1 MLKQV
6 PQEEVPAYQSVA
18 SRLDSETATGM
29 ETFAAPTMLTPRYT
43 SDTGLSEKTATALP
57 GVVGLVLM
65 LTAAFFAF
73 QQFSTGMDNPAG
85 IFFGILLVIAF
96 FWLWSSS
103 LVIEPNGSRVLT
115 LLGKYQGTIRTNGW
129 FFANPFAGKQ
139 AMSLRAR
146 TLNGEKLKVN
156 DSAGNPVE
164 IAAIIIWRVSD
175 TYRALFEVDR
185 YEEFVRLQSET
196 AVRHLAST
204 HPYDAEDNE
213 ISLRRNTDIVSE
225 DLKSE
230 LNERLARAG
239 VEVLEARLSHLAYA
253 PEIAG
258 AMLRR
263 QQATAVIAARQKI
276 VEGAVGM
283 VELALDRLQ
292 QHETINMNER
302 EKAALVSNLMV
313 VLCGEHSVQP
323 TVSMATASP
332 MSPSAPPS
340 V

>member
-1 MLKQV
+1 MLKQT
-6 PQEEVPAYQSVA
+6 PQEKAPGYQSEV
-18 SRLDSETATGM
+18 SRLDTDTYTPGVEKYT
-29 ETFAAPTMLTPRYT
+29 APTTITPRYS
-43 SDTGLSEKTATALP
+43 SDNGLRETPAAAMP
-57 GVVGLVLM
+57 GVIGLVLM
-65 LTAAFFAF
+65 LVAGGFAF
-73 QQFSTGMDNPAG
+73 QQFTSQTPLG
-85 IFFGILLVIAF
+85 ILFGILLGIAF

-103 LVIEPNGSRVLT
+103 MVIEPNGSRILT
-115 LLGKYQGTIRTNGW
+115 LFGKYQGTLRENGW
-129 FFANPFAGKQ
+129 FFVNPLTGKS
-139 AMSLRAR
+139 ALSLRAR
-146 TLNGEKLKVN
+146 TLNGDKLKVN

-164 IAAIIIWRVSD
+164 IAAIIVWRVSD
-175 TYRALFEVDR
+175 TYRASFEVER

-204 HPYDAEDNE
+204 HPYDAEDHE

-292 QHETINMNER
+292 EHETINMNDR

-323 TVSMATASP
+323 TVNTTAAAP
-332 MSPSAPPS
+332 MPQNAPNG
-340 V
+340 

>member
-1 MLKQV
+1 MLNQAQRDETPDV
-6 PQEEVPAYQSVA
+6 RTEA
-18 SRLDSETATGM
+18 SRADSNAASGSYAAQVTA
-29 ETFAAPTMLTPRYT
+29 PRYS
-43 SDTGLSEKTATALP
+43 SDTGTRERPATAMP
-57 GVVGLVLM
+57 GIVGLVLM
-65 LTAAFFAF
+65 LITAFLAFT
-73 QQFSTGMDNPAG
+73 QFVGGTGLSV
-85 IFFGILLVIAF
+85 FFGFLLSIAF

-103 LVIEPNGSRVLT
+103 MIIEPNGSRILT
-115 LLGKYQGTIRTNGW
+115 LFGKYQGTLRTNGW
-129 FFANPFAGKQ
+129 FFVNPLTGKSSL
-139 AMSLRAR
+139 SLRAR
-146 TLNGEKLKVN
+146 TLNGDRLKVN
-156 DSAGNPVE
+156 DSTGNPVE
-164 IAAIIIWRVSD
+164 IAAIIVWRVSD
-175 TYRALFEVDR
+175 TYRASFEVDR

-204 HPYDAEDNE
+204 HPYDAEDHE
-213 ISLRRNTDIVSE
+213 ISLRRNTDVVSE

-263 QQATAVIAARQKI
+263 QQASAVIAARQKI

-283 VELALDRLQ
+283 VEIALDRLQ
-292 QHETINMNER
+292 AHETINMNER

-323 TVSMATASP
+323 MVNTTAASASP
-332 MSPSAPPS
+332 SGPNGGPA
-340 V
+340 

>member
-1 MLKQV
+1 MLKQA
-6 PQEEVPAYQSVA
+6 PQEEAPAYRSEA
-18 SRLDSETATGM
+18 SRLDTNTPPGVES
-29 ETFAAPTMLTPRYT
+29 FLAPTTLTPRYT
-43 SDTGLSEKTATALP
+43 SDTGQREHPASAMP
-57 GVVGLVLM
+57 GVIGLICM
-65 LTAAFFAF
+65 LVAGGLAIS
-73 QQFSTGMDNPAG
+73 QFVAGGIG

-103 LVIEPNGSRVLT
+103 MVIEPNGSRILT
-115 LLGKYQGTIRTNGW
+115 LFGKYQGTLRQNGW
-129 FFANPFAGKQ
+129 YFVNPLTGKS
-139 AMSLRAR
+139 ALSLRAR
-146 TLNGEKLKVN
+146 TLNGDKLKVN

-164 IAAIIIWRVSD
+164 IAAIIVWRVSD
-175 TYRALFEVDR
+175 TYRASFEVDR

-204 HPYDAEDNE
+204 HPYDAEDHE

-292 QHETINMNER
+292 MHETINMNER

-323 TVSMATASP
+323 TVNTTAAAP
-332 MSPSAPPS
+332 MQPNAPPT

>member
-6 PQEEVPAYQSVA
+6 QEEEVAPYRSEA
-18 SRLDSETATGM
+18 SRNDTGSY
-29 ETFAAPTMLTPRYT
+29 AAQTITPRYT
-43 SDTGLSEKTATALP
+43 TDTGVRERPATAMP
-57 GVVGLVLM
+57 GFIGLIAMLAAAYFSYVMFAGGNIVV
-65 LTAAFFAF
+65 
-73 QQFSTGMDNPAG
+73 
-85 IFFGILLVIAF
+85 GILLAIAF

-103 LVIEPNGSRVLT
+103 MVIEPNGSRILT
-115 LLGKYQGTIRTNGW
+115 LFGKYQGTLRQNGW
-129 FFANPFAGKQ
+129 FFVNPLTGKSSL
-139 AMSLRAR
+139 SLRAR
-146 TLNGEKLKVN
+146 TLNGDRLKVN

-164 IAAIIIWRVSD
+164 IAAIIVWRVSD
-175 TYRALFEVDR
+175 TYRASFEVDK

-204 HPYDAEDNE
+204 HPYDAEDHE

-263 QQATAVIAARQKI
+263 QQASAVIAARQKI

-323 TVSMATASP
+323 TVNTTAASP
-332 MSPSAPPS
+332 MQQGPTSVSSPGA
-340 V
+340 

>member
-1 MLKQV
+1 MLKQT
-6 PQEEVPAYQSVA
+6 EQSPPTYKSAA
-18 SRLDSETATGM
+18 SRTDTETGSY
-29 ETFAAPTMLTPRYT
+29 AAQTVVTPRYQ
-43 SDTGLSEKTATALP
+43 SDTGQRETTATALP

-65 LTAAFFAF
+65 LVFAVLAFNQFAAGTPLGVV
-73 QQFSTGMDNPAG
+73 SG
-85 IFFGILLVIAF
+85 IVLSLFF
-96 FWLWSSS
+96 FWMWGSS

-139 AMSLRAR
+139 SVSLRAR
-146 TLNGEKLKVN
+146 TLNGERLKVN

-175 TYRALFEVDR
+175 TYRALFEVDK

-204 HPYDAEDNE
+204 HPYDAEDSE

-263 QQATAVIAARQKI
+263 QQASAVISARQKI

-292 QHETINMNER
+292 AHETINMNER

-313 VLCGEHSVQP
+313 VLCGDHSVQP
-323 TVSMATASP
+323 TVNTTAAP
-332 MSPSAPPS
+332 MQQQAPAPPAA
-340 V
+340 

>member
-1 MLKQV
+1 MLKQTDR
-6 PQEEVPAYQSVA
+6 QEPAAYQSPA
-18 SRLDSETATGM
+18 SRTDTESGSY
-29 ETFAAPTMLTPRYT
+29 AAQTVLAPRYQ
-43 SDTGLSEKTATALP
+43 SDTGEREKTATALP
-57 GVVGLVLM
+57 GGVGLLLM
-65 LTAAFFAF
+65 FVSAILALTQFAAGTPLGAV
-73 QQFSTGMDNPAG
+73 
-85 IFFGILLVIAF
+85 FGVLLVIVF
-96 FWLWSSS
+96 FWMWGSS

-115 LLGKYQGTIRTNGW
+115 LLGKYQGTIRQNGW

-139 AMSLRAR
+139 SVSLRAR
-146 TLNGEKLKVN
+146 TLNGERLKVN

-175 TYRALFEVDR
+175 TYRALFEVDK

-213 ISLRRNTDIVSE
+213 ISLRRNTDVVSE

-263 QQATAVIAARQKI
+263 QQASAVIAARQKI

-292 QHETINMNER
+292 MHETINMNER

-323 TVSMATASP
+323 TVNTTAVSP
-332 MSPSAPPS
+332 MQQQAPPPS
-340 V
+340 E

>member
-1 MLKQV
+1 M
-6 PQEEVPAYQSVA
+6 P
-18 SRLDSETATGM
+18 GII
-29 ETFAAPTMLTPRYT
+29 
-43 SDTGLSEKTATALP
+43 GLI
-57 GVVGLVLM
+57 LM
-65 LTAAFFAF
+65 LVAAVLAFMQFAGAV
-73 QQFSTGMDNPAG
+73 SNPIG
-85 IFFGILLVIAF
+85 IFWGILLVIAF

-103 LVIEPNGSRVLT
+103 IVIEPNGSRILT
-115 LLGKYQGTIRTNGW
+115 LFGKYQGTIRQNGW
-129 FFANPFAGKQ
+129 FFVNPIAGKSTL
-139 AMSLRAR
+139 SLRAR
-146 TLNGEKLKVN
+146 TLNGDKLKVN

-175 TYRALFEVDR
+175 TYRASFEVER

-204 HPYDAEDNE
+204 HPYDAEDHE

-313 VLCGEHSVQP
+313 VLCGDHSVQP
-323 TVSMATASP
+323 TVNTSAAP
-332 MSPSAPPS
+332 MQPNAPPP

>member
-1 MLKQV
+1 MLKQT
-6 PQEEVPAYQSVA
+6 QDEEVSSYRSEA
-18 SRLDSETATGM
+18 SRADSGSY
-29 ETFAAPTMLTPRYT
+29 AAQNVITPRYT
-43 SDTGLSEKTATALP
+43 SDSGTRERPATAMP
-57 GVVGLVLM
+57 GIVGLIGM
-65 LTAAFFAF
+65 LVAAYFAYQMF
-73 QQFSTGMDNPAG
+73 MVGS
-85 IFFGILLVIAF
+85 IFFGITLSVLF

-115 LLGKYQGTIRTNGW
+115 LLGKYQGTIRQNGW

-139 AMSLRAR
+139 SISLRAK
-146 TLNGEKLKVN
+146 TLNGDRLKVN

-164 IAAIIIWRVSD
+164 IAAIIVWRVSD
-175 TYRALFEVDR
+175 TYRALFEVER

-213 ISLRRNTDIVSE
+213 VSLRRNTDIVSE

-263 QQATAVIAARQKI
+263 QQASAVISARQKI

-283 VELALDRLQ
+283 VEIALDRLQ
-292 QHETINMNER
+292 EHESINMNER

-323 TVSMATASP
+323 TVNTTAASP
-332 MSPSAPPS
+332 MQQAPSS
-340 V
+340 TL